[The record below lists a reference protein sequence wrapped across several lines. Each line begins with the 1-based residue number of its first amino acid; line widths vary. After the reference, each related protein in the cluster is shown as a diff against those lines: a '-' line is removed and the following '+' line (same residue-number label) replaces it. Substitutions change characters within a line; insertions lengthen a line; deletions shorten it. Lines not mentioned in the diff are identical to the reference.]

1 MQPENT
7 SLRSRLS
14 SLLPIGTFLL
24 IAIGLLAGDAVNGST
39 VQDID
44 DIARRL
50 QIADLLRD
58 GEWHDLTWPFLA
70 MPEPYVSPWS
80 RLVDLPYVLVTWLFQ
95 PALGQDAAFE
105 IARFVVPLLWL
116 IAYAWLAVRLI
127 REILGEQPSLPQIGA
142 AAVASLFAVIEFM
155 PNRVDHHNVQIVL
168 LLALCLG
175 IVSKHRF
182 AGILVG
188 VASVLSIAVGLECAP
203 YIALALAGVAIHAAL
218 APNSTMVARLSLTG
232 WSLLAFTLPAGL
244 LLTGGALFQT
254 QCDALSAP
262 WASALI
268 AAGVVAAGA
277 PIIWKRLG
285 LHSPTARLGVLVAGA
300 LVVLGVLWTAF
311 PECHAGPYTMI
322 NETAHTYWI
331 SNVIQE
337 KGPAGAFAR
346 GENLL
351 VLIFMVLLAL
361 TLGAWMNPK
370 TYRSPVL
377 ILLLIATLG
386 TLLTAWQ
393 MRNFKF
399 PAALLPLFLP
409 LFIER
414 VRENGG
420 ARRAIAVLLPPA
432 LLLASFALLIK
443 PTGRALT
450 LIDYMEGD
458 ACRDAD
464 LSSLETLPASRIMAP
479 LGLSLTLAEYISDTG
494 SPHKIAAMPFHRA
507 SPGIERVFQ
516 TFALT
521 NPELRTQALAPYSY
535 VAICTLPETSADP
548 SAALLYATL
557 SSSKGWP
564 GLVEVSPITGSRLRL
579 LEIDHDTVE

>member
-142 AAVASLFAVIEFM
+142 AAVATLFAVIEFM

-414 VRENGG
+414 VREDGG

-432 LLLASFALLIK
+432 LLLASFALLVK

-521 NPELRTQALAPYSY
+521 NPELRKQALAPYSY

>member
-244 LLTGGALFQT
+244 LLTGGTLFQT

-268 AAGVVAAGA
+268 AAGVIAAGA

-521 NPELRTQALAPYSY
+521 NPELRKQALAPYSY

>member
-58 GEWHDLTWPFLA
+58 GEWHDLKWPFLA

-244 LLTGGALFQT
+244 LLTGGAIFQT

-268 AAGVVAAGA
+268 AAGVIAAGA

-521 NPELRTQALAPYSY
+521 NPELRKQALAPYSY

>member
-58 GEWHDLTWPFLA
+58 GEWHDLKWPFLA

-142 AAVASLFAVIEFM
+142 TAVASLFAVIEFM

>member
-58 GEWHDLTWPFLA
+58 GEWHDLKWPFLA

-244 LLTGGALFQT
+244 LLTGGAIFQT

-268 AAGVVAAGA
+268 AAGVIAAGA

-521 NPELRTQALAPYSY
+521 NPELRKQALTPYSY

>member
-244 LLTGGALFQT
+244 LLTGGTLFQT

-268 AAGVVAAGA
+268 AAGVVAAVA
-277 PIIWKRLG
+277 PVIWKRLG
-285 LHSPTARLGVLVAGA
+285 LHSPPARLGVLVAGA

-521 NPELRTQALAPYSY
+521 NPELRKQALTPYSY

>member
-244 LLTGGALFQT
+244 LLTGGTLFQT

-277 PIIWKRLG
+277 PVIWKRLG
-285 LHSPTARLGVLVAGA
+285 LHSPPARLGVLVAGA

-521 NPELRTQALAPYSY
+521 NPELRKQALTPYSY

>member
-58 GEWHDLTWPFLA
+58 GEWHDLKWPFLA

-244 LLTGGALFQT
+244 LLTGGTLFQT

-277 PIIWKRLG
+277 PVIWKRLG

-414 VRENGG
+414 VREDGG

-432 LLLASFALLIK
+432 LLLASFALLVK

-521 NPELRTQALAPYSY
+521 NPELRKQALARYSY

>member
-155 PNRVDHHNVQIVL
+155 PNRVDHHNVQIFL

-175 IVSKHRF
+175 IVSNHRF
-182 AGILVG
+182 AGILIG

-232 WSLLAFTLPAGL
+232 WSLSAFTLPAGL
-244 LLTGGALFQT
+244 LLTGGTLFQT

-277 PIIWKRLG
+277 PVIWKRLG

-521 NPELRTQALAPYSY
+521 NPELRKQALAPYSY

-564 GLVEVSPITGSRLRL
+564 GLVEVSPITRSRLRL

>member
-232 WSLLAFTLPAGL
+232 WSLSAFTLPAGL
-244 LLTGGALFQT
+244 LLTGGTLFQT

-268 AAGVVAAGA
+268 AAGVIAAGA

-432 LLLASFALLIK
+432 LLLASFALLVK

-521 NPELRTQALAPYSY
+521 NPELRKQALAPYSY

-564 GLVEVSPITGSRLRL
+564 GLVEVSPITRSRLRL

>member
-244 LLTGGALFQT
+244 LLTGGTLFQT

-268 AAGVVAAGA
+268 AAGVVAAVA
-277 PIIWKRLG
+277 PVIWKRLG
-285 LHSPTARLGVLVAGA
+285 LHSPPARLGVLVAGA

-521 NPELRTQALAPYSY
+521 NPELRKQALAPYSY

>member
-44 DIARRL
+44 DIARWL

-80 RLVDLPYVLVTWLFQ
+80 RLVDLPYVLVTWLFK

-322 NETAHTYWI
+322 NETAHSYWI

-414 VRENGG
+414 VREDGG

-432 LLLASFALLIK
+432 LLLASFALLVK

-521 NPELRTQALAPYSY
+521 NPELRKQALAPYSY